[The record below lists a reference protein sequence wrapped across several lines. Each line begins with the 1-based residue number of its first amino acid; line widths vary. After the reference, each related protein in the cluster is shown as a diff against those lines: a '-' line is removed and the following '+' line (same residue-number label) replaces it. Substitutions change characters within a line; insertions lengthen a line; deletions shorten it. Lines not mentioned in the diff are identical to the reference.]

1 MNINNLKLWYESPA
15 KDWNEALPVGNGR
28 LGAMVFGG
36 IGKERIQLNEDSLW
50 SGGHIDRHNPDC
62 FSSLDEI
69 RELLKNGNIEKAER
83 LALYSMTGI
92 PDSQRCYQ
100 TLGDVHLA
108 LHLPEGLAEDYRRE
122 LDLSDAI
129 CLTRYCVSDIS
140 YSTQVFASQPDNVIA
155 VKIEAS
161 SPGML
166 NFHVKMERRRHMD
179 RSWSEGE
186 NRIAYDG
193 GSHGL
198 RFCCMMEGSCKGGSL
213 EARGEYLV
221 VENADEA
228 VLFITSGTTFRH
240 EIPKDYCRKTLSL
253 ASKKGYAKIL
263 ESHLEEYRPYF
274 SRSFLEIDGDKNA
287 EFLPTDKRL
296 ALYSQNPSDRGLVSL
311 YYHFGRYLLIAS
323 SRPGSLPANL
333 QGIWCKDFTPPWD
346 SKYTININTEMNYW
360 PAEVCN
366 LSQMHQPLFD
376 HLKRMYQNGRTT
388 AEKMYGCGGWLCHHN
403 TDIWGDTAPQDSY
416 IPATYWVLGA
426 AWLCTHIWEHY
437 QYNPDRKFLEEHY
450 YLIRDACV
458 FLLDYMIEDEKGRLM
473 ISPSLSP
480 ENTYELPN
488 GSSGRLCQGC
498 AMDSQIISHIFSAC
512 KGAAGVLG
520 KDQELAAKI
529 DDALKKIPH
538 VQIGSDGRI
547 MEWFDEH
554 IEKEPG
560 HRHISHLYAL
570 FPGGDEVFKDPSSP
584 HAQAARKTLEYRLQ
598 HGGGH
603 TGWSRAWI
611 INFWARL
618 QDAEKVQENIEQL
631 LIRSTL
637 PNLFD
642 NHPPFQIDGNF
653 GGIAGI
659 AHCIMSS
666 SENAITLLPALP
678 PGWKKGSITGLRAKG
693 GVQADISWNENGI
706 SVSLTALQP
715 YEGALIYSGGENRLK
730 LAAGQSLKFSF
741 TRE

>member
-1 MNINNLKLWYESPA
+1 MNKNNLKLWYEKPA
-15 KDWNEALPVGNGR
+15 YDWNEALPLGNGK

-36 IGKERIQLNEDSLW
+36 VGKERIQINEDSLW

-62 FSSLDEI
+62 FASLGEI

-83 LALYSMTGI
+83 LALYSMTGN

-100 TLGDVHLA
+100 SLGDIHLT
-108 LHLPEGLAEDYRRE
+108 LHLPEGQPECYSRQ

-129 CLTRYCVSDIS
+129 CLTRYRVGGVS
-140 YSTQVFASQPDNVIA
+140 YSVQVFASQPDNVIA
-155 VKIEAS
+155 IKIAAD
-161 SPGML
+161 SPGSL
-166 NFHVKMERRRHMD
+166 GFHVRLERRRHAD
-179 RSWSEGE
+179 RSWNESG
-186 NRIAYDG
+186 NRIACDG
-193 GSHGL
+193 GAPEL
-198 RFCCMMEGSCKGGSL
+198 RFCCMMDGSCNGGKLSAKGD
-213 EARGEYLV
+213 YIV

-228 VLFITSGTTFRH
+228 VLLLTAGTTFRH
-240 EIPKDYCRKTLSL
+240 ENPHEYCRKTLSR
-253 ASKKGYAKIL
+253 AAEKGYERIL
-263 ESHLEEYRPYF
+263 ESHLQEYRPYF
-274 SRSFLEIDGDKNA
+274 ERSFLDIEGDESA
-287 EFLPTDKRL
+287 EGLPTDKRL
-296 ALYSQNPSDRGLVSL
+296 ALYSQSPSDSGLIAL
-311 YYHFGRYLLIAS
+311 YYHFGRYLLISS

-360 PAEVCN
+360 PAEICN
-366 LSQMHQPLFD
+366 LPQMHAPLFD
-376 HLKRMYQNGRTT
+376 HLKRMYPNGRVT
-388 AEKMYGCGGWLCHHN
+388 AQRMYGCGGWLCHHN

-416 IPATYWVLGA
+416 IAATYWVLGA

-437 QYNPDRKFLEEHY
+437 QYSPDLEFLDEHY
-450 YLIRDACV
+450 YLIREACV

-488 GSSGRLCQGC
+488 GSSGRLCRGC
-498 AMDSQIISHIFSAC
+498 AMDSQIIRHIFCAC
-512 KGAAGVLG
+512 KDAAGILG
-520 KDQELAAKI
+520 KDYELAGKIDEALAKI
-529 DDALKKIPH
+529 PP

-547 MEWFDEH
+547 MEWLDEH

-570 FPGGDEVFKDPSSP
+570 FPGGDGVFDDPRSP
-584 HAQAARKTLEYRLQ
+584 HALAARKTLEQRLM

-611 INFWARL
+611 INFWVRL
-618 QDAEKVQENIEQL
+618 HDAGKVQENIDQL
-631 LIRSTL
+631 LIKSTL

-666 SENAITLLPALP
+666 SENAVTLLSALP
-678 PGWKKGSITGLRAKG
+678 PRWKRGSATGLRAKG
-693 GVQADISWNENGI
+693 GLQADISWDEGSI
-706 SVSLTALQP
+706 DVSLTAFQP
-715 YEGALIYSGGENRLK
+715 YEGALIYGGDETRLK
-730 LAAGQSLKFSF
+730 LKAGQSLKFSF
-741 TRE
+741 AIK